1 MQLWKGGVGRG
12 RGRSWGKWRE
22 SAEVPASDNDLI
34 SWIRAESTYAQSF
47 AGPSPALPPPPPV
60 KRHINH
66 GGRRSDVHVRT
77 LFRPSPALHQTM
89 GMPACAHAFR
99 IATYNTARTP
109 PSPSICFWLPCGPCA
124 GKAGKDVLRKKKK
137 KCFFKQKG
145 LKTQTKSVTFETIYC
160 LK

>member
-47 AGPSPALPPPPPV
+47 AGPSPALPPPCPPV

-66 GGRRSDVHVRT
+66 GGRGSDVHVRT

-109 PSPSICFWLPCGPCA
+109 PPHPPSICFWLPCGPCA
-124 GKAGKDVLRKKKK
+124 GKAGKDILRKKKK
-137 KCFFKQKG
+137 EEVFFQAERLENTNKECH
-145 LKTQTKSVTFETIYC
+145 F
-160 LK
+160 